1 MPEQNKTIEEMR
13 AQIARIQRQIDHP
26 LTPEDRKAV
35 HRGTIARIEAEIR
48 RTEAAPTIAQSREQ
62 VSRIQTA
69 RPENSPSFAPQST
82 PPVNPP
88 TTPEKR
94 ESVAA
99 AQPRPNTANS
109 GSSRTLVPPRT
120 STGRASAEDLPIAYR
135 ALPGW
140 FRLKFNEVI
149 ELEYTQKE
157 RYHLLPEFRTFQ
169 RAVEYY
175 RSLCEYWNID
185 VTPADVDLS
194 WSRMSEPNQEIRRR
208 VWEEI
213 VRHAKN
219 PQP

>member
-1 MPEQNKTIEEMR
+1 MQRFDVPKLKSDLATLEKLEADTTIDAGIRMTYR
-13 AQIARIQRQIDHP
+13 N
-26 LTPEDRKAV
+26 
-35 HRGTIARIEAEIR
+35 TIARIKEQLRQAER
-48 RTEAAPTIAQSREQ
+48 EAAPQAQER
-62 VSRIQTA
+62 
-69 RPENSPSFAPQST
+69 PSFAPQST

-109 GSSRTLVPPRT
+109 GPSRTLVPPRT
-120 STGRASAEDLPIAYR
+120 STSRASAEDLPIAYR

-157 RYHLLPEFRTFQ
+157 LYHLLPEFRTFQ